1 MSKHLGNYKLPILNI
16 WKEDAFNL
24 YLDRQSLDDEH
35 TAWTVKFVS
44 NLVLPDLLFKK
55 NVDNRIPAQR
65 MGLKYRGMVHKKR
78 VDNTKHD
85 TNITVQV
92 VYVQNTYLCTWLSI
106 SLDFFKRRQLSRL

>member
-24 YLDRQSLDDEH
+24 YLFRQSLDDEH

-55 NVDNRIPAQR
+55 NVDNRIPAQKR
-65 MGLKYRGMVHKKR
+65 GLKYMGMV
-78 VDNTKHD
+78 
-85 TNITVQV
+85 
-92 VYVQNTYLCTWLSI
+92 L
-106 SLDFFKRRQLSRL
+106 